1 MKKLTSLSILLLILI
16 FPAHGLTSNHSQLEL
31 WKKYDKFMDG
41 PCGHCADL
49 VTINNDRD
57 WPDFLPQDITTR
69 EGYFTANL
77 NGPAGT
83 LITLYTLRD
92 YRENMGYLIIKKK
105 DDSTVEIDNLLAFPP
120 GKWIEV
126 KKEKG
131 SYSAFYQP
139 HEVFKFMISSVK
151 WGKWW
156 EGSAPTLKN

>member
-1 MKKLTSLSILLLILI
+1 MNRLKTFGILIFILI
-16 FPAHGLTSNHSQLEL
+16 FPSPSLASSYGQLEL
-31 WKKYDKFMDG
+31 WKKYDKFMNG

-49 VTINNDRD
+49 ITIRNDRD
-57 WPDFLPQDITTR
+57 WANFLPYDLSTR

-83 LITLYTLRD
+83 LITLYTLKD
-92 YRENMGYLIIKKK
+92 FQKNMGYLIIMKK
-105 DDSTVEIDNLLAFPP
+105 DDSTVENDDLLAFPP
-120 GKWIEV
+120 GEWTEV

-156 EGSAPTLKN
+156 EGSAPMSNN